1 MIKVHGWQ
9 VAPAEVEAVLLTHPQ
24 VINAAV
30 IGIPLKDGTGE
41 VPQAFVVLKRTAL
54 DGTYASYGELE
65 VPETSEEDLKRY
77 VAARLAKFKAL
88 KGVIFVDDIPRTA
101 SGKLQKVQ
109 LRELYTSLTTALKRK
124 MSEIEIETEE
134 GPNDAKCTT
143 KVKANGR
150 IDVLTPEN
158 AHRGHV
164 RTVESNQAD
173 MEDVLRSKRV
183 QIQPPQKV
191 NRSLSSAR
199 GKLMTDSR
207 NNEQGHCKS

>member
-54 DGTYASYGELE
+54 DGTYASHGELE
-65 VPETSEEDLKRY
+65 VCETTEEDLQRY
-77 VAARLAKFKAL
+77 VAARLAKYKAL
-88 KGVIFVDDIPRTA
+88 QGVIFVDDIPRTA

-109 LRELYTSLTTALKRK
+109 LRELYASLTTTLKRK
-124 MSEIEIETEE
+124 RSEIETEE
-134 GPNDAKCTT
+134 EPNE
-143 KVKANGR
+143 VKGTRQVETNRR

-158 AHRGHV
+158 PHRGHV
-164 RTVESNQAD
+164 NQAD
-173 MEDVLRSKRV
+173 TEDFHGYVLRSKRV
-183 QIQPPQKV
+183 QVQRRQKV

-199 GKLMTDSR
+199 GELMTDNR
-207 NNEQGHCKS
+207 NDEQGHCVL